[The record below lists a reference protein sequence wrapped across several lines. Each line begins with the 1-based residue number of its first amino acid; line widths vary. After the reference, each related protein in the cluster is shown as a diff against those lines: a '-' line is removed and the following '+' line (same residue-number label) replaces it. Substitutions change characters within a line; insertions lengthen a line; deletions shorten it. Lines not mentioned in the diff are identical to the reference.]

1 MTDTRPIRVQLS
13 DSEWADVRTLA
24 IRKGVPTPK
33 LVGDAIRK
41 ALLKG
46 AAK

>member
-1 MTDTRPIRVQLS
+1 MASTRPIRVQLT
-13 DSEWADVRTLA
+13 DDEWQSVRLLA
-24 IRKGVPTPK
+24 VQKKVPPAK